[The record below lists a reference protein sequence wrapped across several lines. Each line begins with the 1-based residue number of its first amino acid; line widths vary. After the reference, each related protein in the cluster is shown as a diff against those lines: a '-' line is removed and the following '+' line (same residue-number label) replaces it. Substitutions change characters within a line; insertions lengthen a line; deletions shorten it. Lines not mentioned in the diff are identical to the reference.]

1 MIQRKPANL
10 LLSAAFLCLLVIV
23 IPLWFAPYQISL
35 ATEIIIFALYAVSY
49 NLLLGHAGLLS
60 FGHAMFFGTGA
71 YTTAI
76 ALNHIE
82 GLPIYGAIL
91 FSVLSSTAV
100 GLIFGGLLLRHKG
113 SYFALLTLAFNA
125 LFYAVASKWS
135 SITGGDD
142 GLNITRPDLNLW
154 FTTITMS
161 DVTVFYFFT
170 LICVGSLILF
180 CWYFTHT
187 AMGETVLLLR
197 ENEERMKFIG
207 YNTHTTRLI
216 LFTFTGA
223 LAGFAGSFYALFFE
237 FSSLSAI
244 SIDMTTTVLLMTFI
258 GGTGTFGGPILGA
271 VVFTYLQDFL
281 SDITDRWPLIMGLIF
296 IVMVLYVPRGTS
308 GVISMLKT
316 RLFTGIKKEGH
327 GQIETREQQ
336 I

>member
-1 MIQRKPANL
+1 MMRLQNSANL
-10 LLSAAFLCLLVIV
+10 SLSAIFLLLVFVV
-23 IPLWFAPYQISL
+23 IPGWFPPYQVSL
-35 ATEIIIFALYAVSY
+35 VTEIIIFALYAVSY

-76 ALNHIE
+76 ALRHIE
-82 GLPIYGAIL
+82 GLPIYGAIIL
-91 FSVLSSTAV
+91 SVLVTTLV
-100 GLIFGGLLLRHKG
+100 GLVFGGLLLRHKG

-125 LFYAVASKWS
+125 LFFAIASKWS

-142 GLNITRPDLNLW
+142 GLSISRPDLHLG
-154 FTTITMS
+154 FTTLGMGDIT
-161 DVTVFYFFT
+161 TFYYFT
-170 LICVGSLILF
+170 LICVGSVILF

-207 YNTHTTRLI
+207 YDTNITRLI

-237 FSSLSAI
+237 FTSVSAI

-258 GGTGTFGGPILGA
+258 GGAGAFGGPILGA
-271 VVFTYLQDFL
+271 VVFIYLQDYL
-281 SDITDRWPLIMGLIF
+281 SDITDRWPLVMGIIF
-296 IVMVLYVPRGTS
+296 ILMVLYIPKGTS
-308 GVISMLKT
+308 GIISTLT
-316 RLFTGIKKEGH
+316 RRLFGDNETH
-327 GQIETREQQ
+327 GQIDTRERQV
-336 I
+336 